1 MAAPY
6 TEARP
11 LRGILLTL
19 LAISLFSIMIA
30 LVKAADRVPAGQA
43 MFFRSAVAIPVLL
56 AWYGLRGQIRAGL
69 GTQDWQGHAR
79 RGIVGSLAMGL
90 GFAGLKYLPLPEVTA
105 LRFVTPILIVV
116 FAAIMLGERVR
127 LVRIS
132 AVIAGLAGVA
142 IILAPRISVGGSP
155 GEMFGAGVVLAS
167 AGCAALAQI
176 FIKRMSGT
184 ETASAIVFYFALT
197 ASGLSLLTL
206 PFGWVWP
213 EGVEWVFL
221 LGAGVIGLGG
231 QICMTSAYR
240 FAEAGVLAP
249 FTYVSMLWAVGIGWA
264 VFGEVPAV
272 QMLLGA
278 ALIIG
283 GSVAIAYRERQL
295 GLRRAAEAKVRAK
308 GMQ

>member
-1 MAAPY
+1 MIVPS

-11 LRGILLTL
+11 LRGILLTV
-19 LAISLFSIMIA
+19 LAISLFSFMTA
-30 LVKAADRVPAGQA
+30 LVKAAERVPAGEA
-43 MFFRSAVAIPVLL
+43 MFFRSVVAIPALL
-56 AWYGLRGQIRAGL
+56 VWYGLRGEVGAAL
-69 GTQDWQGHAR
+69 GTTDWKGHAR

-116 FAAIMLGERVR
+116 FAAVMLGERIR
-127 LVRIS
+127 LIRIS
-132 AVIAGLAGVA
+132 AVAAGLLGVG
-142 IILAPRISVGGSP
+142 IILAPRISVGGSV

-167 AGCAALAQI
+167 AACAAFAQI

-197 ASGLSLLTL
+197 ASALSLLTL

-213 EGVEWVFL
+213 VGVEWVYL

-231 QICMTSAYR
+231 QIMMTSAYSH
-240 FAEAGVLAP
+240 ADAGVLAP

-264 VFGEVPAV
+264 AFGEVPTF

-283 GSVAIAYRERQL
+283 ASVAIAFRERQL